1 MTEKYR
7 SKPIIVDLVKL
18 TVAYATG
25 ELFDYYLIGTW
36 VRKIHF
42 KDSERSLFF
51 WHNNNPCTCRHNVAN
66 LLLVSLLCHFNRP
79 LIVSQA
85 RWWLA
90 LSSTDM
96 MKPATTKG

>member
-1 MTEKYR
+1 MVSFFDMGYLISLSDNHTCGFMTEKYR

-79 LIVSQA
+79 
-85 RWWLA
+85 
-90 LSSTDM
+90 
-96 MKPATTKG
+96 